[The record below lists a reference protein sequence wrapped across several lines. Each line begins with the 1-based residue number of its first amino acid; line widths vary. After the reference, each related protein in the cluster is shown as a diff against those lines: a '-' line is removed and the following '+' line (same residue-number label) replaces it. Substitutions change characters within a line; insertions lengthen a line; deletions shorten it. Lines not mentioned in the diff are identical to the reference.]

1 MMRRMLGPVAT
12 LIWLFFCAAAMNAEA
27 ISYQFPARDS
37 SLIVLDCPQ
46 AHVRIST
53 CDCDEIRIDGKVT
66 YDQDYINDED
76 LFLSES
82 IHEQVLKIEPK
93 YPGGSTG
100 RTLKKHAWLNLTLTV
115 PRDRSMRI
123 EIGKGSVEITGPVAR
138 ELVVK
143 VKKGKVL
150 YEQGQ
155 VPVHDL
161 EARVVFGRVISKIP
175 DLLPRPFFP
184 FGKRVFVLSP
194 EGKGKIQIRVTYG
207 RITVTE

>member
-1 MMRRMLGPVAT
+1 MMRRMFVPVA
-12 LIWLFFCAAAMNAEA
+12 IIMCLFPCAVVMKAEA

-37 SLIVLDCPQ
+37 SLIVLDCPR

-53 CDCDEIRIDGKVT
+53 CECDEIRIDGKVT
-66 YDQDYINDED
+66 YDIDYVNDED

-82 IHEQVLKIEPK
+82 IHEQVLRIEPK
-93 YPGGSTG
+93 YPGGSPG
-100 RTLKKHAWLNLTLTV
+100 RILKKHAWLNLALTV
-115 PRDRSMRI
+115 PRDRSMRV
-123 EIGKGSVEITGPVAR
+123 EIGKGSVEIVGPVTR

-143 VKKGKVL
+143 VKRGKVM
-150 YEQGQ
+150 YRQGP

-184 FGKRVFVLSP
+184 FGKRVFLLSP
-194 EGKGKIQIRVTYG
+194 EGKGKIQIRVTVG